1 MGCTRFVHSGCTRL
15 AFQRGKGYD
24 HTLIVDLRAPDL
36 WEQAGT
42 KSIAASEDSRAQLRY
57 GLIMPTRPFCKHAN
71 GSAAQRATAKNASI
85 HAPFLICS
93 PRSPEQVSARPGKT
107 N

>member
-57 GLIMPTRPFCKHAN
+57 GLIIRWSKVQILAGPPMF
-71 GSAAQRATAKNASI
+71 SI
-85 HAPFLICS
+85 SCGDSLSPWFLSGC
-93 PRSPEQVSARPGKT
+93 V
-107 N
+107 